1 MRGNLGSRLR
11 AAAGFLI
18 ILPVGWATV
27 ASAASVPRSAACVS
41 APAPGNSV
49 LAMTVDATH
58 RTTLLHVPPGLAA
71 GQPTALVIALHG
83 VGGSGPKMEPYSGFS
98 TVADRHRFVVA
109 YPSSAGSYWN
119 STADRRLPDDV
130 RFLGRL
136 ITTIEAQECIDPG
149 RTYLA
154 GVSNGGGM
162 AALAACQL
170 ATQVSA
176 FASVAGGYDGQPPCR
191 PRRPVSV
198 LEVHGTADQI
208 VPYFGRTRRPTR
220 DRLPPFVNAW
230 VSRDR
235 CRGNPTATRLALRAT
250 AFRWSRC
257 ASGVRV
263 AHIRVLHGRHQWPGA
278 TPPDPGPA
286 STFCSAC
293 EIWRF
298 FSGLGTGRRRW

>member
-1 MRGNLGSRLR
+1 
-11 AAAGFLI
+11 
-18 ILPVGWATV
+18 
-27 ASAASVPRSAACVS
+27 
-41 APAPGNSV
+41 
-49 LAMTVDATH
+49 MTVDATH

-235 CRGNPTATRLALRAT
+235 CRREPDGHASRPRVRPRSGGRAARVGCGWRTSASSMVAINGLARRRRIPARRRRS
-250 AFRWSRC
+250 ARPARSG
-257 ASGVRV
+257 ASSPVSARGGVGGEHRV
-263 AHIRVLHGRHQWPGA
+263 ASAW
-278 TPPDPGPA
+278 
-286 STFCSAC
+286 CSG
-293 EIWRF
+293 
-298 FSGLGTGRRRW
+298 S